1 MESINFDDND
11 NAVENDLLLRE
22 QSNENIKNKLQH
34 GLRVL
39 HETQD
44 VGANIILNL
53 HEQRSQI
60 QSMRNKNQ
68 NINNDVSKSN
78 RSLSR
83 MTIESK
89 KGKIFTIL
97 IIFLILVIIT
107 IIIILKS
114 QN

>member
-1 MESINFDDND
+1 MIPVKDDDNS
-11 NAVENDLLLRE
+11 AVIYLLIRD
-22 QSNENIKNKLQH
+22 QSNENIKNKLHH
-34 GLRVL
+34 GLCVL
-39 HETQD
+39 HETQE
-44 VGANIILNL
+44 VGTNILLNL
-53 HEQRSQI
+53 HEQRLQI
-60 QSMRNKNQ
+60 QSMKNKNQ
-68 NINNDVSKSN
+68 NINHDVSKSS

-89 KGKIFTIL
+89 KAKILAMI